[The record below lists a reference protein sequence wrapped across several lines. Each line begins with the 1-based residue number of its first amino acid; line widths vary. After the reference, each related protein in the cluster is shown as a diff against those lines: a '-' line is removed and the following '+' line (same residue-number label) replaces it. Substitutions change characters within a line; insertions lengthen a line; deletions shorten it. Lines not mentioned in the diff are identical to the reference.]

1 MHDNPRNMTQRSSRR
16 DANSLSIP
24 FLSPGAP
31 GKQGGFPGLDPR
43 AGQPAAEPPGRDVWI
58 GRLRDALAARS
69 SQVLEVAEEGLRAW
83 PADPEMLLLAALTAL
98 AGNLPERA
106 LALLKRYGK
115 RYVPGKPVIL
125 LTGLALAQQGHFT
138 RAWTMLRADQL
149 DTDRAALAWFVGDDV
164 MEDWLCARLREIRV
178 ERLRSSRAGPQGRA
192 QARLHDRP
200 PPVTPRQTKPP
211 AARLPARRLPLSGSN
226 GPPVVTPV
234 ATTPPSVAD
243 LPRLEARFDM
253 TFELTNTDAIEIA
266 AVAANLDPAPFH
278 LRGELVRLSLFEGFD
293 ELLCL
298 PALQGVEA
306 HWYQVETVR
315 KVLKQYRGRVLLADE
330 VGLGK
335 TIEAGMV
342 LKEYILRGMAERIL
356 ILTPASLVGQWRDEM
371 ATKFGIDCVTSHDPL
386 LRGDPAAFW
395 AQPRVIASIAAAR
408 RKEQAEML
416 AGLSY
421 DVVVVDEAHHL
432 RDQASASYRLVNGLQ
447 KRFLLLLSA
456 TPVQNSLLELYN
468 LLTLLQP
475 GIFKTQK
482 EFRSVYM
489 VPGKPREPANRER
502 LRDLMRGV
510 MVRNTRA
517 LAALN
522 LPRRQASTLRVVP
535 DPAEAACYDEL
546 SALVREVAAN
556 EGQSGGGLS
565 GGQGPHRLSLQH
577 LLAAAGS
584 SPAAATAAI
593 ARVAARFPADMRW
606 SGLLER
612 TRVITAGAKEAALL
626 RLLARNPAEKKLVFV
641 HHRDS
646 MTHLAERLGRQ
657 KTPFALFSG
666 DMTGPQ
672 KDAAVEAFRDH
683 VPVLLCTESGG
694 EGRNLQFCNTLINF
708 DIPWNP
714 MAIEQRI
721 GRIDRI
727 GQTREVFI
735 FNLVT
740 SGTIEDAVLR
750 ILDEKINMFELV
762 VGEVGAILGEVDE
775 QQEFSTLVL
784 DAWLQGTE
792 QGRAN
797 AFAQIENQ
805 LLAARRDYDE
815 VKQFDDALFG
825 NDLDAA

>member
-1 MHDNPRNMTQRSSRR
+1 MTTTATRFAAQATPLHSRRQPSKHAAEAALFADLEQPSNGRAATTCDADFWIRAVRGSLAQRSH
-16 DANSLSIP
+16 
-24 FLSPGAP
+24 
-31 GKQGGFPGLDPR
+31 
-43 AGQPAAEPPGRDVWI
+43 
-58 GRLRDALAARS
+58 RS
-69 SQVLEVAEEGLRAW
+69 MIVAEQALRSC
-83 PADPEMLLLAALTAL
+83 PTDPEVLLFGALTAL
-98 AGNLPERA
+98 ASGQPERS
-106 LALLKRYGK
+106 LAVLKRYAK
-115 RYVPGKPVIL
+115 RYVPNKESTL
-125 LTGLALAQQGHFT
+125 LGALALGDQDQHGVALT
-138 RAWTMLRADQL
+138 ILRSEGL
-149 DTDRAALAWFVGDDV
+149 DTDRAALRHFVGDAV
-164 MEDWLCARLREIRV
+164 MADW
-178 ERLRSSRAGPQGRA
+178 
-192 QARLHDRP
+192 LHDRLRTIRLMGSIALRKAP
-200 PPVTPRQTKPP
+200 PKVTPKPP
-211 AARLPARRLPLSGSN
+211 IQKTAAKPQPARP
-226 GPPVVTPV
+226 
-234 ATTPPSVAD
+234 APSVPALPVIAD
-243 LPRLEARFDM
+243 LPKLEARFDM
-253 TFELTNTDAIEIA
+253 AFEIANPDAIAISGAEPGA
-266 AVAANLDPAPFH
+266 AAFR

-298 PALQGVEA
+298 PALQGVEP

-371 ATKFGIDCVTSHDPL
+371 AAKFGIDCATSHDPL
-386 LRGDPAAFW
+386 LRNDPAAFW
-395 AQPRVIASIAAAR
+395 AQPLVIASIASAR
-408 RKEQAEML
+408 RKEHAELL
-416 AGLSY
+416 AGLDY

-432 RDQASASYRLVNGLQ
+432 RDQSSASYQLVNRLQ

-489 VPGKPREPANRER
+489 VPGKPREPVNRER

-517 LAALN
+517 LAALRM
-522 LPRRQASTLRVVP
+522 PRRHASTLRPAP
-535 DPAEAACYDEL
+535 DAAEAACYEEL
-546 SALVREVAAN
+546 TALVRETAT
-556 EGQSGGGLS
+556 GGAGA
-565 GGQGPHRLSLQH
+565 HRLSLQH

-584 SPAAATAAI
+584 SPAAAAAAI
-593 ARVAARFPADMRW
+593 ARFAERRPKDKRW
-606 SGLLER
+606 SELQAR
-612 TRVITAGAKEAALL
+612 TLALAPGAKEAALL
-626 RLLARNPAEKKLVFV
+626 RLLAQNPAEKKLVFV
-641 HHRDS
+641 QNRDS
-646 MTHLAERLGRQ
+646 LARLADRLRQQ

-666 DMTGPQ
+666 DMSGPQ
-672 KDAAVEAFRDH
+672 KDAAVDAFRDH
-683 VPVLLCTESGG
+683 VGILLCSESGG

-740 SGTIEDAVLR
+740 AGTIEDQVLR

-762 VGEVGAILGEVDE
+762 VGEVGAILGEIDE
-775 QQEFSTLVL
+775 QQDFSTLVL

-792 QGRAN
+792 QGRSE
-797 AFAQIENQ
+797 AFARLQSQ
-805 LLAARRDYDE
+805 LLAARRDYE
-815 VKQFDDALFG
+815 GVKQLDEALFG
-825 NDLDAA
+825 NELDAA

>member
-1 MHDNPRNMTQRSSRR
+1 MRTSDASSR
-16 DANSLSIP
+16 
-24 FLSPGAP
+24 AP
-31 GKQGGFPGLDPR
+31 GGQAVLPLIDPR
-43 AGQPAAEPPGRDVWI
+43 PEQSATEPAGRDFWI
-58 GRLRDALAARS
+58 GRVRQALAARS
-69 SQVLEVAEEGLRAW
+69 SQAVEFADDGLRAC
-83 PADPEMLLLAALTAL
+83 PADPELLLLAALTAL
-98 AGNLPERA
+98 AARQPERA

-115 RYVPGKPVIL
+115 RYVAGKPVTL
-125 LTGLALAQQGHFT
+125 LTGLALAQQGHFA
-138 RAWTMLRADQL
+138 RAWAILQAKQL
-149 DTDRAALAWFVGDDV
+149 DTDRAALGWFVGDDV
-164 MEDWLCARLREIRV
+164 MQAWLFASLRDIRL
-178 ERLRSSRAGPQGRA
+178 ERLRAQRLTQTPPRAPSSLVAA
-192 QARLHDRP
+192 RP
-200 PPVTPRQTKPP
+200 PKPSATDP
-211 AARLPARRLPLSGSN
+211 SAARPQTARANARPV
-226 GPPVVTPV
+226 PPVAP
-234 ATTPPSVAD
+234 APPEIAD
-243 LPRLEARFDM
+243 LPRLAARFDM
-253 TFELTNTDAIEIA
+253 SFELANADAIETA
-266 AVAANLDPAPFH
+266 GAEAGADPDSFR
-278 LRGELVRLSLFEGFD
+278 LRGELVRLGLFEGFD

-298 PALQGVEA
+298 SALQDVEA

-315 KVLKQYRGRVLLADE
+315 KVLKQHRGRVLLADE

-356 ILTPASLVGQWRDEM
+356 ILTPASLVGQWHDEM
-371 ATKFGIDCVTSHDPL
+371 TSKFGIDCATSHDPL
-386 LRGDPAAFW
+386 LRGDPARFW
-395 AQPRVIASIAAAR
+395 AQPRVIASIAVAR
-408 RKEQAEML
+408 RKEQADLL

-432 RDQASASYRLVNGLQ
+432 RDQASASYRLVNSLQ

-502 LRDLMRGV
+502 LRALMRGV

-517 LAALN
+517 LAALRM
-522 LPRRQASTLRVVP
+522 PRRQASTLRAVP

-546 SALVREVAAN
+546 SALVRELAAS
-556 EGQSGGGLS
+556 EGGAGQSGTGSSDGRA
-565 GGQGPHRLSLQH
+565 PHRLSLQH

-584 SPAAATAAI
+584 SPAASAGAI
-593 ARVAARFPADMRW
+593 ARIAGRCSGDPRW
-606 SGLLER
+606 TALLG
-612 TRVITAGAKEAALL
+612 RVRAIGAGAKEAALL
-626 RLLARNPAEKKLVFV
+626 HLLAQNPAEKKLVFV

-646 MTHLAERLGRQ
+646 MTHLAERLRRR

-666 DMTGPQ
+666 DMSGPQ
-672 KDAAVEAFRDH
+672 KDAAVAAFRDA
-683 VPVLLCTESGG
+683 VPLLLCTESGG

-740 SGTIEDAVLR
+740 AGTIEDAVLR

-784 DAWLQGTE
+784 EAWLQGTE
-792 QGRAN
+792 QARTD
-797 AFAQIENQ
+797 AFAQIETQ
-805 LLAARRDYDE
+805 LLAARREYE
-815 VKQFDDALFG
+815 GVKQLDEALFG

>member
-1 MHDNPRNMTQRSSRR
+1 MTR
-16 DANSLSIP
+16 
-24 FLSPGAP
+24 
-31 GKQGGFPGLDPR
+31 
-43 AGQPAAEPPGRDVWI
+43 
-58 GRLRDALAARS
+58 
-69 SQVLEVAEEGLRAW
+69 
-83 PADPEMLLLAALTAL
+83 
-98 AGNLPERA
+98 
-106 LALLKRYGK
+106 
-115 RYVPGKPVIL
+115 
-125 LTGLALAQQGHFT
+125 
-138 RAWTMLRADQL
+138 
-149 DTDRAALAWFVGDDV
+149 RAATV
-164 MEDWLCARLREIRV
+164 
-178 ERLRSSRAGPQGRA
+178 P
-192 QARLHDRP
+192 
-200 PPVTPRQTKPP
+200 
-211 AARLPARRLPLSGSN
+211 
-226 GPPVVTPV
+226 
-234 ATTPPSVAD
+234 D

-253 TFELTNTDAIEIA
+253 TFELANADAIQITGDDA
-266 AVAANLDPAPFH
+266 DPDTIPFH

-298 PALQGVEA
+298 PALQGVEP
-306 HWYQVETVR
+306 HWYQIETVR

-335 TIEAGMV
+335 TVEAGMV

-371 ATKFGIDCVTSHDPL
+371 ASQVRHRCATSHDP
-386 LRGDPAAFW
+386 
-395 AQPRVIASIAAAR
+395 AAAR
-408 RKEQAEML
+408 RPDGILGSAARDRL
-416 AGLSY
+416 DRAPRAGKSRRSCSRGLDY

-432 RDQASASYRLVNGLQ
+432 RDQASASYRLVNSLQ

-489 VPGKPREPANRER
+489 VPGKPREPANRDR

-517 LAALN
+517 LAALRM
-522 LPRRQASTLRVVP
+522 PRRQASTLRAIP

-546 SALVREVAAN
+546 SALIREVAAI
-556 EGQSGGGLS
+556 GPTRGAAGGDTAAS
-565 GGQGPHRLSLQH
+565 AV
-577 LLAAAGS
+577 AAAS
-584 SPAAATAAI
+584 
-593 ARVAARFPADMRW
+593 
-606 SGLLER
+606 
-612 TRVITAGAKEAALL
+612 AGRG
-626 RLLARNPAEKKLVFV
+626 RLLAGRRRRRDRAHGRALPGGRTLVRAARPRPAPSPPGRRRLPCCDLLAQNPAEKKLVFV

-646 MTHLAERLGRQ
+646 MTHLAERLSRQ
-657 KTPFALFSG
+657 KMPFAMFSG

-672 KDAAVEAFRDH
+672 KDAAVEAFRDR
-683 VPVLLCTESGG
+683 VPLLLCTESGG

-740 SGTIEDAVLR
+740 AGTIEDAVLR

-784 DAWLQGTE
+784 DAWLHGTE
-792 QGRAN
+792 QARAD
-797 AFAQIENQ
+797 AFTQIENQ
-805 LLAARRDYDE
+805 LLAARRDYE
-815 VKQFDDALFG
+815 GVKQLDEALFG
-825 NDLDAA
+825 NELDAA

>member
-1 MHDNPRNMTQRSSRR
+1 VR
-16 DANSLSIP
+16 
-24 FLSPGAP
+24 
-31 GKQGGFPGLDPR
+31 
-43 AGQPAAEPPGRDVWI
+43 
-58 GRLRDALAARS
+58 
-69 SQVLEVAEEGLRAW
+69 EVAEEGLRFW
-83 PADPEMLLLAALTAL
+83 PADPELLLLAALAAL
-98 AGNLPERA
+98 AIDLPERA
-106 LALLKRYGK
+106 LILLKRYGK
-115 RYVPGKPVIL
+115 RYVPGKPVTL
-125 LTGLALAQQGHFT
+125 LMALALAQQRRFT
-138 RAWTMLRADQL
+138 HAWTTLHAAGL
-149 DTDRAALAWFVGDDV
+149 DNDRTALAWFVGDMV
-164 MEDWLCARLREIRV
+164 MADWLFARLREIRI
-178 ERLRSSRAGPQGRA
+178 ERLRRPGHAPA
-192 QARLHDRP
+192 VARRGKPRIVHPSASL
-200 PPVTPRQTKPP
+200 PVGEGANRRQTP
-211 AARLPARRLPLSGSN
+211 AVAA
-226 GPPVVTPV
+226 VTQAV
-234 ATTPPSVAD
+234 VAD
-243 LPRLEARFDM
+243 LPRLEARLDI
-253 TFELTNTDAIEIA
+253 TIELANPDAIEIA
-266 AVAANLDPAPFH
+266 GTEADPMAFR

-342 LKEYILRGMAERIL
+342 LKEYMLRGMAERVL

-371 ATKFGIDCVTSHDPL
+371 ASKFGIEFATSHDPL
-386 LRGDPAAFW
+386 LRSDPAAFW
-395 AQPRVIASIAAAR
+395 AQPRVIASIATAR
-408 RKEQAEML
+408 RREQAELL

-432 RDQASASYRLVNGLQ
+432 RDQTSASYRLVNHLQ

-502 LRDLMRGV
+502 LRDLMRSV

-517 LAALN
+517 LAALRM
-522 LPRRQASTLRVVP
+522 PRRQASTLRAVP
-535 DPAEAACYDEL
+535 DSTEALCYDEL
-546 SALVREVAAN
+546 STLAREVAAN
-556 EGQSGGGLS
+556 IP
-565 GGQGPHRLSLQH
+565 GGQAQPHRLSLQH

-593 ARVAARFPADMRW
+593 ARMAARFPENTHL
-606 SGLLER
+606 SGLLAR
-612 TRVITAGAKEAALL
+612 TRAISVGAKEAALM
-626 RLLARNPAEKKLVFV
+626 RLVAQNPAEKKLVFV
-641 HHRDS
+641 HHRDT
-646 MTHLAERLGRQ
+646 MTHLADRLGRE
-657 KTPFALFSG
+657 KLPFAVFSG

-672 KDAAVEAFRDH
+672 KDAAVAAFRDR
-683 VPVLLCTESGG
+683 VPLLLCTESGG

-740 SGTIEDAVLR
+740 AGTIEDAVLR

-775 QQEFSTLVL
+775 QQEFSALVL
-784 DAWLQGTE
+784 DAWLHGTE
-792 QGRAN
+792 QARAD

-805 LLAARRDYDE
+805 LLAARRDYDG
-815 VKQFDDALFG
+815 VKQLDEALFG
-825 NDLDAA
+825 SELDAA

>member
-1 MHDNPRNMTQRSSRR
+1 MSTLVPSRR
-16 DANSLSIP
+16 VRGSQPLLPNLDADPTTADAN
-24 FLSPGAP
+24 
-31 GKQGGFPGLDPR
+31 
-43 AGQPAAEPPGRDVWI
+43 AGSDMWVV
-58 GRLRDALAARS
+58 RLRDLLAERS
-69 SQVLEVAEEGLRAW
+69 PQVVEAAEEALRVH
-83 PADPEMLLLAALTAL
+83 PVDPEILLLASLTAL
-98 AGNLPERA
+98 AAARPERA
-106 LALLKRYGK
+106 LAVIKRYSK
-115 RYVPGKPVIL
+115 RYIQNKSAL
-125 LTGLALAQQGHFT
+125 LLIGLALAQQGHFA
-138 RAWTMLRADQL
+138 RALTLLKENHL
-149 DTDRAALAWFVGDDV
+149 DGNQAALAWFVGDDI
-164 MEDWLCARLREIRV
+164 MNDWLFARLREIRL
-178 ERLRSSRAGPQGRA
+178 EGSRALVQAKRPSQVRQGATPGSARQAALSQAKPQSV
-192 QARLHDRP
+192 RP
-200 PPVTPRQTKPP
+200 AP
-211 AARLPARRLPLSGSN
+211 ATSVLP
-226 GPPVVTPV
+226 T
-234 ATTPPSVAD
+234 VAD
-243 LPRLEARFDM
+243 LPKLEARFDM
-253 TFELTNTDAIEIA
+253 TFDLVNPDAIEIA
-266 AVAANLDPAPFH
+266 GAETDPDQIPFR

-371 ATKFGIDCVTSHDPL
+371 AAKFGIEFATSHDPL

-395 AQPRVIASIAAAR
+395 AQPLVIASIASAR
-408 RKEQAEML
+408 RKEQAAML
-416 AGLSY
+416 AGLNY

-432 RDQASASYRLVNGLQ
+432 RDQSSASYQLVNRLQ

-517 LAALN
+517 LAALRM
-522 LPRRQASTLRVVP
+522 PRRNAATLRAAP
-535 DPAEAACYDEL
+535 DATEAACYADL
-546 SALVREVAAN
+546 AALVREAA
-556 EGQSGGGLS
+556 GGEET
-565 GGQGPHRLSLQH
+565 HRLSLQH

-584 SPAAATAAI
+584 SPVAAAAAI
-593 ARVAARFPADMRW
+593 GRYVERHPGDKRW
-606 SGLLER
+606 AELLAR
-612 TRVITAGAKEAALL
+612 TRAVAAGAKQTALL
-626 RLLARNPAEKKLVFV
+626 KLLAQNPTEKKLVFV
-641 HHRDS
+641 HQRDS
-646 MTHLAERLGRQ
+646 LMHLAERLRRQ
-657 KTPFALFSG
+657 KMPFAQFSG
-666 DMTGPQ
+666 DMSGPQ
-672 KDAAVEAFRDH
+672 KDAAVDAFRDS
-683 VPVLLCTESGG
+683 VNILLCTESGG

-740 SGTIEDAVLR
+740 AGTIEDEVLR

-792 QGRAN
+792 QARAD
-797 AFAQIENQ
+797 AFARLENQ
-805 LLAARRDYDE
+805 LLAARQDYDA
-815 VKQFDDALFG
+815 VKQLDEALFG
-825 NDLDAA
+825 NELDAA